1 MSGFINEG
9 VDKMKK
15 IMIFIVA
22 FLLII
27 PMISNVKA
35 ESNQAFSDLKGNSAA
50 KAILYLHDKHIIS
63 GYPDGTFRPNEP
75 ITRAQAAAMLLKAL
89 DIEVNEN
96 PTVQFK
102 DVTTKSN
109 YYSILATINEKGI
122 IRGENGYMRPGET
135 TSRAQ
140 MAAILRRAFNM
151 PLDSQP
157 TFTDVSP
164 IHWAYSDIN
173 SITKNRVASGYPDGS
188 FKPSNIVTRAHFS
201 AFLARAMEDSMK
213 VKAYKS
219 FVGETG
225 SEIIRDGWKYK
236 TKDNMLVKINQ
247 HTNEEIILL
256 SKSDFEPVEGYFEER
271 LGREFPIILYNNDIY
286 IPYQKSIGMMSE
298 IPSSFGL
305 MKTTIEGGKLEE
317 IKLPFMSYNTRERN
331 MYVWNDRI
339 YYTVEKKPRDFE
351 PYYKD
356 IPNVD
361 DSLFLYSINLGGG
374 DLKLESTFNAR
385 FIFEDIG
392 TKIGTFPYT
401 QNHKSVEYEHS
412 TIYYFNK
419 KGVFKYSLLDM
430 KTVQLSSIQAK
441 DMLVTD
447 KGVEI
452 IDVRNKKHILKK

>member
-1 MSGFINEG
+1 MT
-9 VDKMKK
+9 
-15 IMIFIVA
+15 FIVA
-22 FLLII
+22 FLLTI
-27 PMISNVKA
+27 PMISNAKA
-35 ESNQAFSDLKGNSAA
+35 ESYQAFSDLKGNSAA

-89 DIEVNEN
+89 DIEVIEN

-102 DVTTKSN
+102 DVMTKSN

-173 SITKNRVASGYPDGS
+173 SIAKNRVASGYPNGS

-201 AFLARAMEDSMK
+201 AFLARALEDSMK

-219 FVGETG
+219 FVGEAG
-225 SEIIRDGWKYK
+225 SEIVRDGWKYT
-236 TKDNMLVKINQ
+236 TKDNMLVKLNQ
-247 HTNEEIILL
+247 QTNEEIVLL
-256 SKSDFEPVEGYFEER
+256 SKSNFESAEGHFEER
-271 LGREFPIILYNNDIY
+271 LGREFPIILYNNDLY
-286 IPYQKSIGMMSE
+286 IPYQKVIGMMSE

-305 MKTTIEGGKLEE
+305 MKTTLEGGKLEE

-339 YYTVEKKPRDFE
+339 YYTVEKEPRDFE

-361 DSLFLYSINLGGG
+361 DPLFLLFHQF
-374 DLKLESTFNAR
+374 EWRR
-385 FIFEDIG
+385 F
-392 TKIGTFPYT
+392 KIRI
-401 QNHKSVEYEHS
+401 HV
-412 TIYYFNK
+412 
-419 KGVFKYSLLDM
+419 
-430 KTVQLSSIQAK
+430 
-441 DMLVTD
+441 
-447 KGVEI
+447 
-452 IDVRNKKHILKK
+452 

>member
-1 MSGFINEG
+1 
-9 VDKMKK
+9 MKQF
-15 IMIFIVA
+15 MTFIVA
-22 FLLII
+22 FLLTI
-27 PMISNVKA
+27 PMISNAKA

-50 KAILYLHDKHIIS
+50 EAILYLHDKHIIS

-89 DIEVNEN
+89 DIEVIEN

-164 IHWAYSDIN
+164 AHWAYSDIN
-173 SITKNRVASGYPDGS
+173 SIAKNRVASGYPDGS

-219 FVGETG
+219 FVGEIG
-225 SEIIRDGWKYK
+225 SEIVRDGWKYTIK
-236 TKDNMLVKINQ
+236 NYKLVKINQ
-247 HTNEEIILL
+247 QTNEEIVLL
-256 SKSDFEPVEGYFEER
+256 SRDNFEYVEGHFEER
-271 LGREFPIILYNNDIY
+271 LGRDYPIILYNNDLY
-286 IPYQKSIGMMSE
+286 IPYQRVIGMMFE

-305 MKTTIEGGKLEE
+305 MKTTIEGGKFEE
-317 IKLPFMSYNTRERN
+317 IKLPFMSYNIRERN

-339 YYTVEKKPRDFE
+339 YYTVEKEPRDFE
-351 PYYKD
+351 PSYKD

-361 DSLFLYSINLGGG
+361 DSLFLYSLNLSGG
-374 DLKLESTFNAR
+374 DLKLESKFSAR

-392 TKIGTFPYT
+392 GKIGTFPYT

-419 KGVFKYSLLDM
+419 KGVFKYSLLDK
-430 KTVQLSSIQAK
+430 KTAQLSSIQAK
-441 DMLVTD
+441 DMIVTD
-447 KGVEI
+447 KGLEI
-452 IDVRNKKHILKK
+452 IDVRDKKHILKK